1 MVGVWAE
8 DWVVVN
14 GVFLS
19 VCVDIGRRPRWMAR
33 QRAMGIIPRL
43 AESCWQVSGMR
54 KLSLR
59 HTKAHRSADKWKL
72 MCSRQI

>member
-19 VCVDIGRRPRWMAR
+19 VCVDIGILGGWPD
-33 QRAMGIIPRL
+33 RAVDIISRL